1 VTKGDAVHYAKRS
14 RTEGPKGSYNDHE
27 NSKLALPHADNEDTV
42 NSSFYSLII
51 TGRGQHET
59 RKEKYHGTSS
69 HAKIVREK

>member
-1 VTKGDAVHYAKRS
+1 M
-14 RTEGPKGSYNDHE
+14 EGPKRSYNDHK

-59 RKEKYHGTSS
+59 RKNIMEPQVMRKS
-69 HAKIVREK
+69 